1 MSVLIENLLTQRGI
15 DMKGKAGLLAGVA
28 SAALMLSGA
37 AVAATTTTTKTTVRH
52 HRHHTT
58 VKTTT
63 TTSNMDMAQMSGG
76 ASGSMPSSAAPAGP
90 SLEERVQRLEEMEQ
104 QNQERA
110 EAQRTRLTTLEQ
122 NFADTQ
128 WTFDNS
134 RPTVKSGD
142 GRFTLALRVRFQ
154 ADEVNFFQES
164 NVNTVTATHNVQ
176 FKDLSSGAQIRR
188 AFFGVEGKAFNDFW
202 YELRYNAGGG
212 GNAETD
218 PALSLA
224 RVAYLGI
231 PNFEINAGVIEP
243 AFMFEGTTS
252 SGQLMFMERPEIDN
266 IAADSYGAGDGR
278 RGVELRFQ
286 KTDALLP
293 GDDLVLA
300 GDLTGGKTA
309 SAAGHGN
316 LGDEQ
321 SQLMAHASYRAW
333 SDGISNI
340 AFYGDYSH
348 AFTGGNVKTIVLQ
361 DRPQFRVDGDRLIST
376 GNITA
381 KTANMW
387 AAAAGANFENFYVG
401 GEYAHFTVDRDK
413 VLHTTLKADQ
423 PDFSGWYVEGSWV
436 LTGEPKTYTATA
448 TNNEVGGF
456 GAPKVASP
464 FSLAGDSW
472 GAWELTARY
481 SDTDLNWHEHDVATA
496 TDQAGIAGGR
506 EKIFLVGMNWYL
518 NQDIKFQ
525 VNDAWVKVDKLA
537 SAGSVVQVGQ
547 NLNILGMRLQFT
559 N

>member
-1 MSVLIENLLTQRGI
+1 MT
-15 DMKGKAGLLAGVA
+15 GKAGLLAGVA

-37 AVAATTTTTKTTVRH
+37 AVAATTTTTTRTTVRH

-63 TTSNMDMAQMSGG
+63 TTSNMQMAQMSGG
-76 ASGSMPSSAAPAGP
+76 ASGSMSPSAAPAGP
-90 SLEERVQRLEEMEQ
+90 SLEERVQHLEEMEQ

-110 EAQRTRLTTLEQ
+110 DAQRTRLTTLEQ
-122 NFADTQ
+122 NAADTQ
-128 WTFDNS
+128 WTFDNA

-142 GRFTLALRVRFQ
+142 GRFSMAIRVRFQ
-154 ADEVNFFQES
+154 ADEVNFFQDS
-164 NVNTVTATHNVQ
+164 GVNTVTATKNVQ
-176 FKDLSSGAQIRR
+176 FKDLSSGAIIRR

-224 RVAYLGI
+224 RVAYLGV
-231 PNFEINAGVIEP
+231 PNFELNAGVIEP
-243 AFMFEGTTS
+243 AFMYEGTTS
-252 SGQLMFMERPEIDN
+252 SGQLMFLERPEIDN
-266 IAADSYGAGDGR
+266 IAADSFGAGDGR
-278 RGVELRFQ
+278 RGVELRYQ
-286 KTDALLP
+286 KSDALLP
-293 GDDLVLA
+293 GDNLVLG
-300 GDLTGGKTA
+300 GDFTGGKTA
-309 SAAGHGN
+309 SANGHGN

-321 SQLMAHASYRAW
+321 SQIIAHASYRIW
-333 SDGISNI
+333 SDGISNVS
-340 AFYGDYSH
+340 FGGDYSH
-348 AFTGGNVKTIVLQ
+348 AFTGGGPAGKVIVLQ
-361 DRPQFRVDGDRLIST
+361 DRPEFRVDGDRLIST
-376 GNITA
+376 GNIAA

-387 AAAAGANFENFYVG
+387 AFNAGANLENFYLG
-401 GEYAHFTVDRDK
+401 GEYAHFTVDRDA
-413 VLHTTLKADQ
+413 VIHTTLKADQ

-436 LTGEPKTYTATA
+436 LTGEPKQYTVSA

-481 SDTDLNWHEHDVATA
+481 SNTDLNWHEHDVATA

-506 EKIFLVGMNWYL
+506 ERVFLVGLNWYM
-518 NQDIKFQ
+518 NQNIKLQ
-525 VNDAWVKVDKLA
+525 VNDAWVDVNKLA

>member
-1 MSVLIENLLTQRGI
+1 
-15 DMKGKAGLLAGVA
+15 MKGKAGLLAGVA
-28 SAALMLSGA
+28 SAALMMSGA
-37 AVAATTTTTKTTVRH
+37 AMAATTTTKTTVRH
-52 HRHHTT
+52 HRHHST

-63 TTSNMDMAQMSGG
+63 TTTSNMQMAQN
-76 ASGSMPSSAAPAGP
+76 SGSMTGSTPASSAEPGP
-90 SLEERVQRLEEMEQ
+90 SLEERVEKLEQMEEA
-104 QNQERA
+104 NQERA

-164 NVNTVTATHNVQ
+164 DVNKVTATKNVQ
-176 FKDLSSGAQIRR
+176 FKDLSSGAQVRR

-266 IAADSYGAGDGR
+266 IAADSFGGGDGR

-293 GDDLVLA
+293 GDDLVIA

-361 DRPQFRVDGDRLIST
+361 DRPQFRVDGDRLIAT
-376 GNITA
+376 PAIVA

-387 AAAAGANFENFYVG
+387 AAAAGANLENFYVG
-401 GEYAHFTVDRDK
+401 GEYAHFSVDRDK

-436 LTGEPKTYTATA
+436 LTGEPKSYTATA

-481 SDTDLNWHEHDVATA
+481 SDTDLNWHENDVATA

-518 NQDIKFQ
+518 NQNIKLQ

-547 NLNILGMRLQFT
+547 NLNILGVRMQFT

>member
-1 MSVLIENLLTQRGI
+1 
-15 DMKGKAGLLAGVA
+15 MKGKAGLLAGVA
-28 SAALMLSGA
+28 SAALMMSGA
-37 AVAATTTTTKTTVRH
+37 AMAATTTTKTTVRH

-63 TTSNMDMAQMSGG
+63 TTTSNMQMAQN
-76 ASGSMPSSAAPAGP
+76 SGSMTGSTPASSAEPGP
-90 SLEERVQRLEEMEQ
+90 SLEERVEKLEQMEEA
-104 QNQERA
+104 NQERA

-128 WTFDNS
+128 WSFDNS

-142 GRFTLALRVRFQ
+142 GRFTLSLRVRFQ

-164 NVNTVTATHNVQ
+164 DVNKITATKNVQ
-176 FKDLSSGAQIRR
+176 FKDLSSGAQVRR

-224 RVAYLGI
+224 RVAYLGV

-266 IAADSYGAGDGR
+266 IAADSFGGGDGR

-293 GDDLVLA
+293 GDDLVLGA
-300 GDLTGGKTA
+300 DLTGGKTA

-321 SQLMAHASYRAW
+321 SQIMAHASYRAW
-333 SDGISNI
+333 TDGISNI
-340 AFYGDYSH
+340 AFFGDYSH
-348 AFTGGNVKTIVLQ
+348 AFTGGNVKTIQLQ
-361 DRPQFRVDGDRLIST
+361 DRPQFRVDGDRLIAT
-376 GNITA
+376 PAMVA

-387 AAAAGANFENFYVG
+387 AAAAGANFENFFVG
-401 GEYAHFTVDRDK
+401 GEYAHFSVDRDK

-436 LTGEPKTYTATA
+436 LTGEPKSYTASA

-464 FSLAGDSW
+464 FSLSGDSW

-481 SDTDLNWHEHDVATA
+481 SDTDLNWHENDVATA

-518 NQDIKFQ
+518 NQNIKLQ
-525 VNDAWVKVDKLA
+525 VNDAWVKVNKIA
-537 SAGSVVQVGQ
+537 SAGSAVQVGQ
-547 NLNILGMRLQFT
+547 NLNILGMRLQFS